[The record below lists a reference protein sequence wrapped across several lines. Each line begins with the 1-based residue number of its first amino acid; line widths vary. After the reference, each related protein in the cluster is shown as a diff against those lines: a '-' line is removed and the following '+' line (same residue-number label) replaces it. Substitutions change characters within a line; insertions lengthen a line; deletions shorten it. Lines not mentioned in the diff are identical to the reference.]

1 VIALEGLRNA
11 ARQLTAVGES
21 VRQFNTALDNE
32 RAKYRLGV
40 GSLVDVLTVEDRLTG
55 VLTSQVQAELLY
67 AIAIARLRQAT
78 GTVVEPDKTA
88 QSIDPAIFLRP

>member
-1 VIALEGLRNA
+1 MSLRNA
-11 ARQLTAVGES
+11 SNQLTAVGES
-21 VRQFNTALDNE
+21 VRQFHTALDNE

-40 GSLVDVLTVEDRLTG
+40 GSLIDVLTVEDRLTG

-78 GTVVEPDKTA
+78 GTIVEPHDTT
-88 QSIDPAIFLRP
+88 QNIDPAVFLRP